1 MQYQLRQ
8 GTSINTGGTGGTV
21 IGKTADLICWFVGP
35 TLYSR
40 AFFMPSSADL
50 NSVIF
55 IDDNGVE
62 RQFPYA
68 SAGKF
73 GHNAPLITGGTGYG
87 TLYYA
92 TTPNGDDYGE
102 GTAIIVK
109 DKDGKEYNMVVV
121 PKKEEPA
128 MPKSSSLD
136 SGERFRISSS
146 GNAIIGH
153 HVPEAM
159 LTINQNKKPRK
170 LNV

>member
-1 MQYQLRQ
+1 MENRRDFF
-8 GTSINTGGTGGTV
+8 
-21 IGKTADLICWFVGP
+21 KAVGVFAAGVVGAKIASYTP
-35 TLYSR
+35 KKQEEELQV
-40 AFFMPSSADL
+40 AE
-50 NSVIF
+50 SV
-55 IDDNGVE
+55 
-62 RQFPYA
+62 
-68 SAGKF
+68 
-73 GHNAPLITGGTGYG
+73 
-87 TLYYA
+87 
-92 TTPNGDDYGE
+92 
-102 GTAIIVK
+102 IVK

-128 MPKSSSLD
+128 MPKSSSFD